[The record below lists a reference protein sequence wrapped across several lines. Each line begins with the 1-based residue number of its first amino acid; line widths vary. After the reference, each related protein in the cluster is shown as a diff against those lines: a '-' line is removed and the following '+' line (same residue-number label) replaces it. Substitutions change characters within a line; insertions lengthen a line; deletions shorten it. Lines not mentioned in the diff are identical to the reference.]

1 MRRCWLRALG
11 ALVLLH
17 ATVGSASAQ
26 QSGAVVAQVVDSV
39 TGWSWPNNAEN
50 VGATGIPTGLD
61 GMMVKV
67 WWASQGPPN

>member
-1 MRRCWLRALG
+1 
-11 ALVLLH
+11 
-17 ATVGSASAQ
+17 
-26 QSGAVVAQVVDSV
+26 VAQVVDSV
-39 TGWSWPNNAEN
+39 TGWTWPSNAEN